1 METSL
6 IRLNW
11 VLIVGGLIPFCMAL
25 LIIFMNRGA
34 AKPRSNYR
42 DISDYESNYD
52 TEYDDDYN
60 EAPQPSSRL
69 GFLKKINLGFLSG
82 LRGRLPG
89 RKKSEAPEPQ
99 AASQGVAQ
107 DMYDEVDELQP
118 QAAPVGGLAGPD
130 LTEERRL
137 WGKTLLIFTG
147 TGFVNGLYI
156 ALDYVF
162 TTYKKSLGMK
172 MPLATELRLVS
183 NLTLLALGLSVLYA
197 ALKTG
202 LKLAKS

>member
-1 METSL
+1 
-6 IRLNW
+6 
-11 VLIVGGLIPFCMAL
+11 
-25 LIIFMNRGA
+25 
-34 AKPRSNYR
+34 
-42 DISDYESNYD
+42 
-52 TEYDDDYN
+52 
-60 EAPQPSSRL
+60 
-69 GFLKKINLGFLSG
+69 
-82 LRGRLPG
+82 RGRLPG
-89 RKKSEAPEPQ
+89 RKKPEAPEPQ
-99 AASQGVAQ
+99 ATSQGVAQ

-156 ALDYVF
+156 VLDYVF

-183 NLTLLALGLSVLYA
+183 NLTMLALGLSVLYA

>member
-1 METSL
+1 M

-11 VLIVGGLIPFCMAL
+11 VLIVGGLIPFWMAL
-25 LIIFMNRGA
+25 LIILMNRSA
-34 AKPRSNYR
+34 TKTRRPYR
-42 DISDYESNYD
+42 DLPDYETGYASDYEYD
-52 TEYDDDYN
+52 E
-60 EAPQPSSRL
+60 PPRPRSRL

-89 RKKSEAPEPQ
+89 RKKPETPEPQ
-99 AASQGVAQ
+99 ATSQGGAQ
-107 DMYDEVDELQP
+107 DMYDEVDEFQP
-118 QAAPVGGLAGPD
+118 QAAPAAGFIGPD

-162 TTYKKSLGMK
+162 TTYRKSLGMK
-172 MPLATELRLVS
+172 MPLATELKLAS

-202 LKLAKS
+202 LRLAKS

>member
-1 METSL
+1 M

-11 VLIVGGLIPFCMAL
+11 VLIVGGLIPFWMAL
-25 LIIFMNRGA
+25 LIIFMNRSA
-34 AKPRSNYR
+34 AKPRRPYR
-42 DISDYESNYD
+42 DVPDYETGYVSDYGYD
-52 TEYDDDYN
+52 E
-60 EAPQPSSRL
+60 PPRLGSRL

-89 RKKSEAPEPQ
+89 RKKQEAPEPQ
-99 AASQGVAQ
+99 ATSLGEAQ
-107 DMYDEVDELQP
+107 DMYDEVTEFQP
-118 QAAPVGGLAGPD
+118 QAAPVVGSLRPD
-130 LTEERRL
+130 LAEERRL

-147 TGFVNGLYI
+147 AGFVNGLYI

-162 TTYKKSLGMK
+162 TTYRKSIGMK
-172 MPLATELRLVS
+172 MPLAAELKLAS

-202 LKLAKS
+202 LRLAKS

>member
-1 METSL
+1 MISM
-6 IRLNW
+6 NW

-52 TEYDDDYN
+52 AEYDDDYN

-89 RKKSEAPEPQ
+89 RKKPEAPEPQ
-99 AASQGVAQ
+99 ATSQGVAQ

-156 ALDYVF
+156 VLDYVF

>member
-89 RKKSEAPEPQ
+89 RKKPEAPEPQ
-99 AASQGVAQ
+99 ATSQGVAQ

>member
-89 RKKSEAPEPQ
+89 RKKPEAPEPQ

-118 QAAPVGGLAGPD
+118 QVAPVGGLAGPD

-172 MPLATELRLVS
+172 MPLATELKLVS

-202 LKLAKS
+202 LKLSQS

>member
-1 METSL
+1 M

-11 VLIVGGLIPFCMAL
+11 VLIVGGLIPFWTAL

-34 AKPRSNYR
+34 AKPKRNFR
-42 DISDYESNYD
+42 DISDYETDYVSDYD
-52 TEYDDDYN
+52 

-89 RKKSEAPEPQ
+89 RNKPKAPEPQ
-99 AASQGVAQ
+99 DASQRVAQ
-107 DMYDEVDELQP
+107 DMYDEVEVLQP

-162 TTYKKSLGMK
+162 TTYRKSLGMK
-172 MPLATELRLVS
+172 MPLATELKLVS
-183 NLTLLALGLSVLYA
+183 NLTLVFLGLSVLYA

>member
-11 VLIVGGLIPFCMAL
+11 VLIVGGLIPFCMML

-34 AKPRSNYR
+34 AKPSRNYR
-42 DISDYESNYD
+42 DISNYETNYETDFDYD
-52 TEYDDDYN
+52 

-89 RKKSEAPEPQ
+89 RKKPEVPEPQ
-99 AASQGVAQ
+99 ATSQGVAQ

-118 QAAPVGGLAGPD
+118 QAVPVGELVGPD
-130 LTEERRL
+130 LSEERRL

-156 ALDYVF
+156 MLDYVF

-172 MPLATELRLVS
+172 MPLATELKLVS

-202 LKLAKS
+202 LKLSQS

>member
-1 METSL
+1 L

-11 VLIVGGLIPFCMAL
+11 VLIVGGLIPFWMAL
-25 LIIFMNRGA
+25 LIIFMNRSA
-34 AKPRSNYR
+34 AKPRRPYR
-42 DISDYESNYD
+42 DISDYEASYEAD
-52 TEYDDDYN
+52 YEYD
-60 EAPQPSSRL
+60 EAPKPRSRL

-82 LRGRLPG
+82 LRGRLRG
-89 RKKSEAPEPQ
+89 RKKPEAPEPQ
-99 AASQGVAQ
+99 ATSQGGAQ
-107 DMYDEVDELQP
+107 DMYDEVGEFQP
-118 QAAPVGGLAGPD
+118 QAAPVAGFTGPD
-130 LTEERRL
+130 LAEERRL

-162 TTYKKSLGMK
+162 TTYRKSLGMK
-172 MPLATELRLVS
+172 MPLATELKLVS

-202 LKLAKS
+202 LKLSQS

>member
-1 METSL
+1 M

-11 VLIVGGLIPFCMAL
+11 VLIVGGLIPFWTAV
-25 LIIFMNRGA
+25 LIIFMNRSA
-34 AKPRSNYR
+34 AKPRREYR
-42 DISDYESNYD
+42 DISDYETNYENDYETNYD
-52 TEYDDDYN
+52 YD
-60 EAPQPSSRL
+60 EAPRPRSRL

-82 LRGRLPG
+82 LRGRLPR
-89 RKKSEAPEPQ
+89 RKEPEAPEPQ
-99 AASQGVAQ
+99 ATSQGGAQ
-107 DMYDEVDELQP
+107 DMYDEVEGLQP

-156 ALDYVF
+156 ALNYVF

-172 MPLATELRLVS
+172 MPLATELKLVS
-183 NLTLLALGLSVLYA
+183 NLTLVFLGLSVLYA

>member
-42 DISDYESNYD
+42 DISDYETDYVSDYGYD
-52 TEYDDDYN
+52 

-89 RKKSEAPEPQ
+89 RKKPEAPEPQ
-99 AASQGVAQ
+99 ATSQGVAQ

-172 MPLATELRLVS
+172 MPLATELKLVS

-202 LKLAKS
+202 LKLSQS

>member
-89 RKKSEAPEPQ
+89 RKKPEAPEPQ

>member
-1 METSL
+1 MRTSL

-11 VLIVGGLIPFCMAL
+11 VLIVGGLIPFWMAL
-25 LIIFMNRGA
+25 LIIFMNRSA
-34 AKPRSNYR
+34 AKPRRPYR
-42 DISDYESNYD
+42 DISDYETNYEAD
-52 TEYDDDYN
+52 YDYD
-60 EAPQPSSRL
+60 EAPKPRSRL

-89 RKKSEAPEPQ
+89 RKKPEDSEPQ
-99 AASQGVAQ
+99 ATSQGGAQ
-107 DMYDEVDELQP
+107 DMYDEVGEFQP
-118 QAAPVGGLAGPD
+118 QAAPVAGFNGPD
-130 LTEERRL
+130 LAEERRL

-162 TTYKKSLGMK
+162 TTYRKSLGMK
-172 MPLATELRLVS
+172 MPLAAELKLAS

-202 LKLAKS
+202 LKLSQS

>member
-1 METSL
+1 M

-11 VLIVGGLIPFCMAL
+11 VFIIGGLIPFWMAL
-25 LIIFMNRGA
+25 LIIFMNRSA
-34 AKPRSNYR
+34 SKPRGSYR
-42 DISDYESNYD
+42 DTSDYETNYEAD
-52 TEYDDDYN
+52 YDD
-60 EAPQPSSRL
+60 APTPRSRL

-82 LRGRLPG
+82 LRGRLPR
-89 RKKSEAPEPQ
+89 RKSPEAPKPQ
-99 AASQGVAQ
+99 AIYQGGAQ
-107 DMYDEVDELQP
+107 DMYDEVAEFQP
-118 QAAPVGGLAGPD
+118 QAAPVVGSVEPD

-147 TGFVNGLYI
+147 TWFVNGLYI

-162 TTYKKSLGMK
+162 TSYRKSLGMK
-172 MPLATELRLVS
+172 MPLATELKLAS

-202 LKLAKS
+202 LRLAKS

>member
-11 VLIVGGLIPFCMAL
+11 VLIVGGLIPFCMML

-34 AKPRSNYR
+34 AKPRRNYR
-42 DISDYESNYD
+42 GISDYEINYVSD
-52 TEYDDDYN
+52 YDYD

-82 LRGRLPG
+82 LRDRFPR
-89 RKKSEAPEPQ
+89 RKKPEAPEPQ
-99 AASQGVAQ
+99 VTSQGVAQ
-107 DMYDEVDELQP
+107 DIYDEVDELQP
-118 QAAPVGGLAGPD
+118 QAAPVVGFAGPD
-130 LTEERRL
+130 LIEERRL

-156 ALDYVF
+156 VLDYVF

-172 MPLATELRLVS
+172 MPLATELKLVS

-202 LKLAKS
+202 LKLSQS

>member
-6 IRLNW
+6 ISMNW

-52 TEYDDDYN
+52 AEYDDDYN

-89 RKKSEAPEPQ
+89 RKKPEAPEPQ
-99 AASQGVAQ
+99 ATSQGVAQ

-156 ALDYVF
+156 VLDYVF